1 MQSLCF
7 VGPMLIELVNRV
19 NNKLLYS
26 ELLQHQSNAAATK
39 VQEEYAL
46 LNAFELLWNL
56 DRQALNMADP
66 DSPQDVDC

>member
-26 ELLQHQSNAAATK
+26 ELLQHQANNKTSTSGAS
-39 VQEEYAL
+39 QDEYAL

-56 DRQALNMADP
+56 DR
-66 DSPQDVDC
+66 

>member
-1 MQSLCF
+1 
-7 VGPMLIELVNRV
+7 MLIELVNRV

-26 ELLQHQSNAAATK
+26 ELLQHQSNATAK
-39 VQEEYAL
+39 VKEEYAL

>member
-26 ELLQHQSNAAATK
+26 ELLQHQSNSAAK

-66 DSPQDVDC
+66 ESHQDLDC